1 MTLGYR
7 LCKGYNAALFAPE
20 HQQLSMDKTYQPQ
33 DIEKSWYKTWEEN
46 GYFAPSGTGTPY
58 SIAIPP
64 PNVTG
69 SLHMGHG
76 FNNSIM
82 DALIRYHRMKGCNTL
97 WQVGTDHAGIATQMV
112 VERQLAAQDKTRHDL
127 GREKFLE
134 KVWEWKGE
142 SGGNITRQLRR
153 LGSSMDWTRERFTMD
168 EGLSRAVEEVFIRLY
183 DEGIIYRG
191 NRLVNWD
198 PKLHTAISD
207 LEVVSEEE
215 NGNFWYFRYPL
226 ANGEKTADGKNYVVI
241 ATTRPE
247 TMLGDT
253 ALAVNPED
261 ERYRDLVGKHVILP
275 LCDREIPIIADD
287 YVDPEFGTGVV
298 KITPAHDFNDY
309 EIGKRHNLEMINI
322 LTIDAAINDNAPAAY
337 AGLDR
342 FIARK
347 QIVLDMKKAD
357 LLEKIEDHK
366 LKVPRGDRSG
376 VVIEPYL
383 TNQWYVAVESLAK
396 PAIEAVENGDIE
408 FVPKSW
414 ENTYFAWMRDL
425 QDWCISR
432 QLWWGHRIPA
442 WYDEEGNIY
451 VGTDEANV
459 RDKYSLATDLP
470 LRQDE
475 DVLDTW
481 FSSALWTFSTL
492 GWPDDTEEL
501 RTFHPTDVLV
511 TAFDIIFFWVARMI
525 MMTLKFTNQIPFKK
539 VYIHGLIRDG
549 EGQKM
554 SKSKGNVLDPIDL
567 IDGIDL
573 ETLVNQ
579 RTSNMM
585 QPELAAKIDKKTRK
599 EFPDGIPAFG
609 TDALRYTFYSLAS
622 TGRDINFDMG
632 RIEGFRNFCNKIWNA
647 ARYVFMQVEQ
657 QQVSAPVSRDDY
669 SQADIW
675 IQSRLQDTL
684 KKVDDAVAQYRFDLV
699 SQAIYDFF
707 WNEYCD
713 WYLELSKPVL
723 WDDNASDAQKNATR
737 FTLLNVLEQS
747 LRMLHPLMPFITEE
761 IWQKAAPL
769 LGIEGETIMLQP
781 YPLVDESIID
791 TRVDQQIEWLKGVI
805 IGIRN
810 IRGEMNISPAVSIN
824 VLLTRGGEQDRI
836 NLESF
841 GPYLLKLAKLDSID
855 WLDNPEEAPPSS
867 MQVVG
872 DMEVLVPM
880 AGLIDV
886 NAELARL
893 DKEKGKLEGEIARL
907 SGKLG
912 NAKFVDNAPADV
924 VAREQEKLSNA
935 QTTLGQLLEQVT
947 KLQQL

>member
-1 MTLGYR
+1 
-7 LCKGYNAALFAPE
+7 
-20 HQQLSMDKTYQPQ
+20 MDKTYQPS
-33 DIEKSWYKTWEEN
+33 DIEKSWYEQWETN
-46 GYFAPSGTGTPY
+46 GYFTPSGEGPAY

-76 FNNSIM
+76 FNNAIM

-112 VERQLAAQDKTRHDL
+112 VERQLQAQNLTRHDL
-127 GREKFLE
+127 GREAFID
-134 KVWEWKGE
+134 KVWAWKAE

-153 LGSSMDWTRERFTMD
+153 LGSSIDWSRERFTMD

-215 NGNFWYFRYPL
+215 NGYFWYFRYPL
-226 ANGEKTADGKNYVVI
+226 ANGETTADGKDHVTI

-247 TMLGDT
+247 TLLGDT
-253 ALAVNPED
+253 ALAVNPDD
-261 ERYRDLVGKHVILP
+261 ERFRALVGKTVHLP

-287 YVDPEFGTGVV
+287 YVDPEFGTGCV

-309 EIGKRHNLEMINI
+309 EVGKRHDLPIINVM
-322 LTIDAAINDNAPAAY
+322 TVDAAINNDAPEAY
-337 AGLDR
+337 RGLDR
-342 FIARK
+342 FEARK
-347 QIVLDMKKAD
+347 QIVKDMEALG

-408 FVPKSW
+408 FVPKNW

-442 WYDEEGNIY
+442 WYDADGNIY
-451 VGTDEANV
+451 VGHSDAAV
-459 RDKYSLATDLP
+459 REKYSLDADLA
-470 LRQDE
+470 LSRDE

-492 GWPDDTEEL
+492 GWPDETPEL
-501 RTFHPTDVLV
+501 ATFHPTNVLV

-525 MMTLKFTNQIPFKK
+525 MMTLKFRGEIPFQK

-549 EGQKM
+549 DGQKM

-567 IDGIDL
+567 IDGIDINA
-573 ETLVNQ
+573 LVAK
-579 RTSNMM
+579 RTTGLMRP
-585 QPELAAKIDKKTRK
+585 QDAEKIEKKTRK
-599 EFPDGIPAFG
+599 EFPEGIPGYG

-632 RIEGFRNFCNKIWNA
+632 RIEGYRNFCNKIWNA
-647 ARYVFMQVEQ
+647 ARYVFMNTEEH
-657 QQVSAPVSRDDY
+657 PVSKPSSDADY
-669 SQADIW
+669 ARADLW

-684 KKVDDAVAQYRFDLV
+684 LKVEDAIAVYRFDLV

-723 WDDNASDAQKNATR
+723 WDDNATDAQKNATR
-737 FTLLNVLEQS
+737 YTLLDVLEKS

-769 LGIEGETIMLQP
+769 LGIASKTIMLQD
-781 YPLVDESIID
+781 YPAQEAGVADPEID
-791 TRVDQQIEWLKGVI
+791 REMEWVKGVI

-810 IRGEMNISPAVSIN
+810 IRGELNISPAKAIP
-824 VLLTRGGEQDRI
+824 VLLTKGSSSDQAL
-836 NLESF
+836 LEKYRQF
-841 GPYLLKLAKLDSID
+841 LIKLAKLDSAG
-855 WLDNPEEAPPSS
+855 WLDDAAAAPPCA

-872 DMEVLVPM
+872 EMEVLVPM
-880 AGLIDV
+880 AGLVDV
-886 NAELARL
+886 DVELGRL
-893 DKEKGKLEGEIARL
+893 AKEQEKLEKEIGRL

-912 NAKFVDNAPADV
+912 NARFVDNAPADV
-924 VAREQEKLSNA
+924 VAKEKEKLSNA
-935 QTTLGQLLEQVT
+935 ETTLGQLQEQMQ
-947 KLQQL
+947 KLKQL

>member
-1 MTLGYR
+1 MRAFLTGSICGHEIL
-7 LCKGYNAALFAPE
+7 LME
-20 HQQLSMDKTYQPQ
+20 KTYQPSE
-33 DIEKSWYKTWEEN
+33 IEKSWYETWEAN
-46 GYFAPSGTGTPY
+46 GYFAPSGQGTPY

-76 FNNSIM
+76 FNNAIM

-112 VERQLAAQDKTRHDL
+112 VERQLQAQGLTRHDL
-127 GREKFLE
+127 GREKFVE
-134 KVWEWKGE
+134 KVWDWKAE

-153 LGSSMDWTRERFTMD
+153 LGSSIDWTRERFTMD
-168 EGLSRAVEEVFIRLY
+168 EGLSKAVEEVFIQLY
-183 DEGIIYRG
+183 DEDLIYRG

-207 LEVVSEEE
+207 LEVISEEE
-215 NGNFWYFRYPL
+215 NGYFWYFRYPL
-226 ANGEKTADGKNYVVI
+226 SNGDTTADGKNYITI

-247 TMLGDT
+247 TMLGDS
-253 ALAVNPED
+253 ALAVHPED
-261 ERYRDLVGKHVILP
+261 ERFKNLVGKTVQLP
-275 LCDREIPIIADD
+275 LCEREIPIIADD
-287 YVDPEFGTGVV
+287 YVDPEFGTGCV

-309 EIGKRHNLEMINI
+309 EVGKRHNLEVINI
-322 LTIDAAINDNAPAAY
+322 LTIDAAINDAAPKAY
-337 AGLDR
+337 RGLDR
-342 FIARK
+342 FDARK
-347 QIVLDMKKAD
+347 QIVRDMETAGLLD
-357 LLEKIEDHK
+357 KIEDHK

-376 VVIEPYL
+376 VIIEPYL

-408 FVPKSW
+408 FVPKNW
-414 ENTYFAWMRDL
+414 ENTYFSWMRDL

-442 WYDEEGNIY
+442 WYDTDENIY
-451 VGTDEANV
+451 VGKSEAQV
-459 RDKYSLATDLP
+459 REKYNLAADLE

-492 GWPDDTEEL
+492 GWPEDTEEL
-501 RTFHPTDVLV
+501 KTFHPTNVLV

-525 MMTLKFTNQIPFKK
+525 MMTLKFRKEIPFQKI
-539 VYIHGLIRDG
+539 YIHGLIKDG

-567 IDGIDL
+567 IDGIEL
-573 ETLVNQ
+573 EKLVEQ
-579 RTSNMM
+579 RTSGMM
-585 QPELAAKIDKKTRK
+585 QPQMAAKVEKATRK
-599 EFPDGIPAFG
+599 QFPDGIPAYG

-632 RIEGFRNFCNKIWNA
+632 RIEGYRNFCNKIWNA
-647 ARYVFMQVEQ
+647 TRYVFMNVEGEQVNKP
-657 QQVSAPVSRDDY
+657 AGLNDY
-669 SQADIW
+669 SRVDIW
-675 IQSRLQDTL
+675 IQSRLQVTL
-684 KKVDDAVAQYRFDLV
+684 KKVEDAIAIYRFDLV

-723 WDDNASDAQKNATR
+723 WDDNASAAQKNATR
-737 FTLLNVLEQS
+737 YTLLDVLEKS

-761 IWQKAAPL
+761 IWQKAAPM
-769 LGIEGETIMLQP
+769 LGIEGPTIMLQP
-781 YPLVDESIID
+781 YPEADTSSIDETVDSE
-791 TRVDQQIEWLKGVI
+791 VEWLKGVI
-805 IGIRN
+805 VGIRN
-810 IRGEMNISPAVSIN
+810 IRGEMNISPASNIN
-824 VLLTRGGEQDRI
+824 VLLTRGSEQDKN
-836 NLESF
+836 NLATNQQF
-841 GPYLLKLAKLDSID
+841 LIKLAKLESVS
-855 WLDNPEEAPPSS
+855 WLDDPESAPPSS

-886 NAELARL
+886 DAELARL
-893 DKEKGKLEGEIARL
+893 GKELDKQEKEIGRL

-912 NAKFVDNAPADV
+912 NTKFLDNAPLEV
-924 VAREQEKLSNA
+924 VAKEKEKLSNA
-935 QTTLGQLLEQVT
+935 ETTLNQLQDQVS
-947 KLQQL
+947 KLKLL